1 MDPGKVDAV
10 RDWPE
15 PSCQREVQQFLG
27 LANYYNR
34 FIAGFARLATPLSD
48 LTGKGTQFRWG
59 DLERSSFQ

>member
-34 FIAGFARLATPLSD
+34 FIAGFAKLATPLSD
-48 LTGKGTQFRWG
+48 LTGKGI
-59 DLERSSFQ
+59 